1 MREIRDSEEIITG
14 LHLNITSFFVVFG
27 YWVADL

>member
-14 LHLNITSFFVVFG
+14 PQLNFTSFFVVFG
-27 YWVADL
+27 YWIADL